1 MLGKNYLGTNKAL
14 LSRLRMI
21 CSPLSLLTDSHWSSM
36 RAYWDQSGMG
46 YGMDI
51 RIQLLPTNEV
61 PQESA
66 KTGPGISDLC
76 SRVCVGSSVLTL
88 WQGIFQTFVINFLFS
103 PTQRQPHS
111 SLQLQSSI
119 STKEMKTRLGFYMH
133 RTIHIIHNLPSFLS
147 LMLFK
152 YRLKASLNPV

>member
-1 MLGKNYLGTNKAL
+1 MTKDQVQVLGKNYLGTNKAL

-21 CSPLSLLTDSHWSSM
+21 CSRLSLLTDSHWSSM

-88 WQGIFQTFVINFLFS
+88 DSDREYFKHLSSTSYS
-103 PTQRQPHS
+103 PPHS
-111 SLQLQSSI
+111 DSHTPVSSCNHQSQLRRWKHGSDFICIGRYTLYTTCLPQS
-119 STKEMKTRLGFYMH
+119 H
-133 RTIHIIHNLPSFLS
+133 
-147 LMLFK
+147 
-152 YRLKASLNPV
+152 AAQV

>member
-1 MLGKNYLGTNKAL
+1 MWNMTL

-21 CSPLSLLTDSHWSSM
+21 CSRLSLLTDSHWSSM

-51 RIQLLPTNEV
+51 RIQLLPSNEV

-66 KTGPGISDLC
+66 KTGPGISDLGPGC
-76 SRVCVGSSVLTL
+76 VHVSVLAPLLSRLSALTL

-103 PTQRQPHS
+103 PTPLHTPVSSCSHQSQLRRWKHGSNFICIGRYTTCLPHS
-111 SLQLQSSI
+111 HADL
-119 STKEMKTRLGFYMH
+119 R
-133 RTIHIIHNLPSFLS
+133 
-147 LMLFK
+147 
-152 YRLKASLNPV
+152 RLKEK

>member
-1 MLGKNYLGTNKAL
+1 MFWKDLFGNIYMTL

-51 RIQLLPTNEV
+51 RIQLLPANEV

-76 SRVCVGSSVLTL
+76 SRVCVGSSPGSRRWHSDREYFKHLSSTSY
-88 WQGIFQTFVINFLFS
+88 S
-103 PTQRQPHS
+103 PPHHTTAHS
-111 SLQLQSSI
+111 SLHLQSSI
-119 STKEMKTRLGFYMH
+119 STKEMKTRLEFYMH
-133 RTIHIIHNLPSFLS
+133 RAIHHLP
-147 LMLFK
+147 
-152 YRLKASLNPV
+152 ASLSCCFKLVENEF